1 MKKIYLVKGLEVGG
15 EASDDITIGW
25 TDTREKAE
33 RACELLKKQ
42 NEQELKE
49 WEKHGC
55 NCLVGYEAWKTSDDP
70 KALEVLKKVKKSKC
84 QHAASSQIKELFY
97 GKECVSGGFEIVCG
111 HEYGRCSMPCEYTY
125 VVEEVEDISMI

>member
-25 TDTREKAE
+25 TDTHEKAE
-33 RACELLKKQ
+33 RACEILKKQ

-49 WEKHGC
+49 WEKLGC
-55 NCLVGYEAWKTSDDP
+55 NCLVGS

-97 GKECVSGGFEIVCG
+97 GKECKSGGFEIVCG

-125 VVEEVEDISMI
+125 VVEEVEDISIV